1 MAVPAYP
8 NKVIVGTGNGKSVE
22 ISLRGDEYMKY
33 AVTQDGYSILNDSE
47 GWWYAGLSDDGK
59 FMKSQFRLTAKEDET
74 AALKN
79 FKANCPKELVPE
91 RIVPQSVKKTAG
103 INGRSNSIPVIGE
116 RHALVILME
125 YSDVKF
131 KKTYEDFHNLFN
143 QTDYNVNGVTGSVRD
158 YYSFASQGQLDYI
171 SDVYGPYT
179 AMHPMKYYGSNS
191 VYGGQDS
198 NPLEL
203 CIEAMKNLPDDIDFS
218 LYDNDGDG
226 VVDNVHIIYAGYGEE
241 AGASSDAIWAHEY
254 SRQISLQN
262 ELGVTLAGY
271 SCSPELRGN
280 VGNGITHIG
289 VICHE
294 LGHALGAMD
303 YYDTNYGT
311 GGEYEG
317 TGKWDIMASGSWN
330 DDGRTPPNF
339 NPYVRSTVFGWNRQE
354 TLEAD
359 RRITMPRMNPENV
372 VMSTV
377 YRMET
382 GCAGDYFL
390 LENRQRYKFD
400 AAIPGEGLLVYHV
413 HPDID
418 MYHSTNTVNASH
430 PQCLYPV
437 CASNSQPDKENYG
450 NINSDECPFPGSTWN
465 NVFSSASSPAAI
477 AWDGSTSTVNIS
489 DITINNEDGSVS
501 FYTSKNVAVEPDPDD
516 VATELNLV
524 YKESFESEIADRFSI
539 TSVYGQEKW
548 RSYKKG
554 DFVINAE
561 YIPEPTDGESLLMLY
576 TYKGN
581 SINESE
587 LISPFI
593 DVNSGKEYTI
603 AFDVYCAAVT
613 SIDNPIF
620 SFFIEE
626 DEYGENKVYIANK
639 NTNGWFTV
647 KIPFTPQGDK
657 FRYKMDACINTGGV
671 FVDNICLINENTATY
686 VSLYGGEFDN
696 TTKLEIFQIDG
707 LRVSNTSLDQLKSGA
722 YIIHHNEK
730 KYKIMVVR

>member
-47 GWWYAGLSDDGK
+47 GWWYAGLSDEGK

-79 FKANCPKELVPE
+79 FKANCPKELVPK

-103 INGRSNSIPVIGE
+103 INYRSNSIPAIGE

-131 KKTYEDFHNLFN
+131 KKAREDFYDLFN
-143 QTDYNVNGVTGSVRD
+143 QTDYHVNGITGSVRD
-158 YYSFASQGQLDYI
+158 YYSFASSGQLDYI

-179 AMHPMKYYGSNS
+179 AMYPMKYYGGNS
-191 VYGGQDS
+191 MYGGNDS

-203 CIEAMKNLPDDIDFS
+203 CIEAMRNLPDDIDFS

-254 SRQISLQN
+254 SGRISLQN

-280 VGNGITHIG
+280 VGNNITYIG

-330 DDGRTPPNF
+330 DDGKTPPNF
-339 NPYVRSTVFGWNRQE
+339 NPYVRSTVFGWERQE
-354 TLEAD
+354 TLEPD
-359 RRITMPRMNPENV
+359 RQVIMPCIDSEN
-372 VMSTV
+372 TV
-377 YRMET
+377 LPTIYRMET
-382 GCAGDYFL
+382 GSTGDYFL
-390 LENRQRYKFD
+390 LENRQRRKFD
-400 AAIPGEGLLVYHV
+400 AAIPGDGLLVYHV
-413 HPDID
+413 HPNID
-418 MYHSTNTVNASH
+418 MHHSTNTVNASH

-437 CASNSQPDKENYG
+437 CASKSQPDKKNYG
-450 NINSDECPFPGSTWN
+450 NINSDECPFPGSTGN
-465 NVFSSASSPAAI
+465 KMFSSASSPAAI
-477 AWDGSTSTVNIS
+477 AWDGSAATVKIS
-489 DITINNEDGSVS
+489 DITINNDDGSVS
-501 FYTSKNVAVEPDPDD
+501 FYTSKSAVTEPDPDD
-516 VATELNLV
+516 NLKELNV
-524 YKESFESEIADRFSI
+524 IYKESFESGIANQFSI

-548 RSYKKG
+548 RTYKKG
-554 DFVINAE
+554 NLIINAE
-561 YIPEPTDGESLLMLY
+561 HIPEPTDGESILMLY
-576 TYKGN
+576 TYKENG
-581 SINESE
+581 INETE

-593 DVNSGKEYTI
+593 DVNAGARYTI

-613 SIDNPIF
+613 SVVNPIF
-620 SFFIEE
+620 SFYVV
-626 DEYGENKVYIANK
+626 DEYGENKVYNINEK
-639 NTNGWFTV
+639 TNEWVTI
-647 KIPFTPQGDK
+647 KIPFTPQSDK
-657 FRYKMDACINTGGV
+657 FRYKMNACINTGGV
-671 FVDNICLINENTATY
+671 FVDNIRLFNEETATS
-686 VSLYGGEFDN
+686 VSLFGAGLDETN
-696 TTKLEIFQIDG
+696 KPVIFKIDG
-707 LRVSNTSLDQLKSGA
+707 FRVRNISLDRLKRGV
-722 YIIHHNEK
+722 YFINHNK
-730 KYKIMVVR
+730 QRYKIVVTN